1 MTTLETVNKRI
12 AEMTPK
18 TGFNVVGVD
27 RFESVAEALYF
38 VSHHDTRAAAEAVV
52 KAMSQANVED
62 SFHVYT
68 GEIETA

>member
-1 MTTLETVNKRI
+1 MKTLETVAKRVE
-12 AEMTPK
+12 EMTPK

-27 RFESVAEALYF
+27 RFEPVEEALYF
-38 VSHHDTRAAAEAVV
+38 VSHHETRTAAEAAA

-68 GEIETA
+68 REIETP